1 MKETKRQNV
10 FETNSSM
17 SHSLVIMTEDQ
28 HKKWEDEKLYYYD
41 YDYDDWTFHE
51 VPEDKRP
58 VKGLFYTQEEVL
70 EFLKLAGY
78 EYDPAEA
85 GEYDEDYEDPI
96 DDFIYDIDYYF
107 KGYDRWH
114 ESDWEEY
121 DSYMYTTPGG
131 EHLVIE
137 TKCGRDG

>member
-1 MKETKRQNV
+1 MKRV
-10 FETNSSM
+10 LRYGMLETNSSM

-28 HKKWEDEKLYYYD
+28 HKKWEEEKSYYYNPKWED
-41 YDYDDWTFHE
+41 YTFE
-51 VPEDKRP
+51 RVPEGQRP

-107 KGYDRWH
+107 KGYDKWH

-121 DSYMYTTPGG
+121 DSYTYTTPGG

>member
-1 MKETKRQNV
+1 MRKVRRCV

-28 HKKWEDEKLYYYD
+28 HKKWEEEKLYYYNPEWKD
-41 YDYDDWTFHE
+41 YTFE
-51 VPEDKRP
+51 KVPEGQRP
-58 VKGLFYTQEEVL
+58 VRGLFYTQEEAL
-70 EFLKLAGY
+70 EFLKFAGY

-96 DDFIYDIDYYF
+96 GDFIYDIDDYF
-107 KGYDRWH
+107 IGYDRWH

-121 DSYMYTTPGG
+121 DFYTYTTPGG